1 MSLLQKEQQQ
11 PCTRLPLIPHAL
23 LCQLVRLYRREDLSP
38 VEAVVEAFTE
48 LSGEQQRQ
56 AFDEISRYYANA
68 TIAY

>member
-1 MSLLQKEQQQ
+1 MTALLETEQLCIS
-11 PCTRLPLIPHAL
+11 PPLIPHAL
-23 LCQLVRLYRREDLSP
+23 CDRREDLSP